1 MSTRGINRGSALLVV
16 LALSAAGCS
25 GGDADDSAGD
35 PANEIATTTSAAATN
50 DSTTTTAPDGP
61 LERYAGYQS
70 VNYTD
75 PAHWLC
81 RPDADDICES
91 DLDATTIAADG
102 TLTVEDPV
110 LPVDDSDIDC
120 FYVYPTISRDP
131 TPFSDWTAADDE
143 EGYAAFNQVARLS
156 SLCRVFAPVYRQ
168 RTLSG
173 LGAALGGGAAPTTVV
188 GAEVVDPYLDV
199 LDAWKTYMANDNG
212 GRGVVFVGHSQG
224 SSVLTRLIAEEI
236 DPNPDVRAHLV
247 AAYLAGSSV
256 RVPEGADVGG
266 DFGETPLCRA
276 ADQTGCVV
284 TWASFRATA
293 PPTPNA
299 LFGAP
304 RTGDG
309 VAACNSPANLAGG
322 PADLTGYFPANRA
335 ASILAGARGPVPDG
349 SGWLDA
355 TAGTVTTPFVSLPG
369 LTTGE
374 CVSNSGRNYLQIT
387 VNGDPSGPRA
397 DDIGGD
403 LTPEWGLHLVDISLV
418 MGDMVKLITTQAGA
432 WSAAR

>member
-1 MSTRGINRGSALLVV
+1 MSTRGIIRGSALLVV

-25 GGDADDSAGD
+25 GGDADDSASN
-35 PANEIATTTSAAATN
+35 PANEIATTTSGAVAN
-50 DSTTTTAPDGP
+50 DSTTTTTTATTTTAATTTAAPDGP

-75 PAHWLC
+75 RAHWLC

-131 TPFSDWTAADDE
+131 TPFSDWNAADDE

-224 SSVLTRLIAEEI
+224 S
-236 DPNPDVRAHLV
+236 
-247 AAYLAGSSV
+247 
-256 RVPEGADVGG
+256 
-266 DFGETPLCRA
+266 
-276 ADQTGCVV
+276 
-284 TWASFRATA
+284 
-293 PPTPNA
+293 
-299 LFGAP
+299 
-304 RTGDG
+304 
-309 VAACNSPANLAGG
+309 
-322 PADLTGYFPANRA
+322 
-335 ASILAGARGPVPDG
+335 
-349 SGWLDA
+349 
-355 TAGTVTTPFVSLPG
+355 
-369 LTTGE
+369 
-374 CVSNSGRNYLQIT
+374 
-387 VNGDPSGPRA
+387 
-397 DDIGGD
+397 
-403 LTPEWGLHLVDISLV
+403 
-418 MGDMVKLITTQAGA
+418 
-432 WSAAR
+432 